1 MPMMH
6 LNAFSQCCPVSQN
19 IGQWKNPN
27 DRMSPGYQDLD
38 AWIEIAKTLERGCFD
53 AFFLADIHGIYDGYG
68 GTRDAALQHAVQ
80 TPGLDPMLLIS
91 ALSQATR
98 NLGFS
103 VTYSTTF
110 HAPYEC
116 ARAFTSLDHF
126 TKGRIGW
133 NIVTSYVKNTEANG
147 LGEFLPH
154 DERYERAEEYMD
166 VVYKLWEASW
176 EENAVVRDIERN
188 MYVDPARVHSIDH
201 KSEYFSVEGPL
212 MCEPS
217 AQRTP
222 VLYQAG
228 ASPRGLDF
236 GAKHAE
242 AIFMGGR
249 GRGPDLREYVAGF
262 RERVAGFG
270 RDPHGVK
277 MLMSFTPVVGETEA
291 EAKRKNEET
300 RQYAS
305 LEGQLA
311 LYGGWTGIDLK
322 GVDPDTP
329 LENVDSD
336 GMRATARRMRGKTVR
351 ELLAMRMDNRWVGD
365 PTQIADRMEAT
376 MECDVDGFIVQPVIQ
391 PQSHKDFVDLVVPE
405 LQRRGALRREYV
417 EGETLRERYFGK
429 GHRLTQPSHP
439 SAQFRGQG
447 SRKAEAVAHADGS

>member
-1 MPMMH
+1 MH
-6 LNAFSQCCPVSQN
+6 LNAFSQCCPISQN

-27 DRMSPGYQDLD
+27 DKMS
-38 AWIEIAKTLERGCFD
+38 
-53 AFFLADIHGIYDGYG
+53 DGYLDVEVLG
-68 GTRDAALQHAVQ
+68 RDWRRRSKGAVSTPSSWPTSTAFTTGTAARANAAVQ
-80 TPGLDPMLLIS
+80 YAVQAPGLDPMPLIS
-91 ALSQATR
+91 SDKPWPRST
-98 NLGFS
+98 LGFS

-154 DERYERAEEYMD
+154 DERYERAEEFMD

-176 EENAVVRDIERN
+176 EEDAVVRDIERN

-242 AIFMGGR
+242 AIFMG

-336 GMRATARRMRGKTVR
+336 GMRAAARRMRGKTVR

-376 MECDVDGFIVQPVIQ
+376 MDCDVDGFIVQPVIQ

-405 LQRRGALRREYV
+405 LQRRGVLRREYV